1 MSSPPDFSAL
11 QSTPIFSAFSRFG
24 KRVFLPQGIFY
35 WAGLAKNAAINATI
49 GNAKGAELNQY
60 LDVKSTKSITFFV
73 KNIAELLG
81 AGVDAST
88 ISSYA
93 PIAGLPDLRAKWK
106 DWILE
111 KCGLKSVPNVQALV
125 STPVVVAGV
134 TNAIYFTVKFFTNE
148 GETVLVADKYWEN
161 YDTIINL
168 NLGANVDVFNTFKDG
183 MFDVAAMRKKAE
195 EIGKEQGKVILL
207 LNFPNN
213 PTGYS
218 PSTVEM
224 TSIADA
230 IVKTADTLQKP
241 VVVMID
247 DAYEGY
253 VYDKAAEK
261 RSLFAFLLDKHPMV
275 LPVKMDGAS
284 KELLF
289 YGGRVGFM
297 TYGFSSKWGVDLK
310 KLDDDLNNKLSGAVR
325 GTNSNGSHI
334 SQLLVLKMLETMA
347 RSIENRQK
355 VIGVLEERYNA
366 FKKAGEKLQQPKK
379 GIYWDPYNG
388 GYFAFL
394 NLPKSLPA
402 DQVAKKLLDEQ
413 KLGVIPVQT
422 KTGVNG
428 IRIAYCSMP
437 IADIAPALDKIAA
450 ILK

>member
-1 MSSPPDFSAL
+1 MA
-11 QSTPIFSAFSRFG
+11 TPIFSAFSSFG

-35 WAGLAKNAAINATI
+35 WAGLAKNATINATI
-49 GNAKGAELNQY
+49 GDAKGAELNQY

-106 DWILE
+106 EWILE
-111 KCGLKSVPNVQALV
+111 KTGLKSVPNVQSLV

-134 TNAIYFTVKFFTNE
+134 TNAIYFTVKFFAGE
-148 GETVLVADKYWEN
+148 GETVLIADKYWEN

-168 NLGANVDVFNTFKDG
+168 NLGANVDVFNTFKG
-183 MFDVAAMRKKAE
+183 GKFDVAAMSKKAE
-195 EIGKEQGKVILL
+195 EIGKKQGKVILL

-218 PSTVEM
+218 PSTAEM
-224 TSIADA
+224 AAIADA
-230 IVKTADTLQKP
+230 IVKVADTIKKP
-241 VVVMID
+241 VVVMVD

-253 VYDKAAEK
+253 VYDEAAEK

-275 LPVKMDGAS
+275 IPVKMDGAS

-289 YGGRVGFM
+289 YGGRVAFM

-334 SQLLVLKMLETMA
+334 SQVLVLKMLEGMA
-347 RSIENRQK
+347 KSLENRQK
-355 VIGVLEERYNA
+355 VIGVLTERYNA
-366 FKKAGEKLQQPKK
+366 FKKAGEKLQAPKK

-394 NLPKSLPA
+394 NLPKSVPA
-402 DQVAKKLLDEQ
+402 DQFAKKLLDEQ
-413 KLGVIPVQT
+413 KIGVIPVQT
-422 KTGVNG
+422 KAGVNG

-437 IADIAPALDKIAA
+437 VADIATALDKIAA
-450 ILK
+450 LLK